1 MTTSDMH
8 HPTHSAPGARGFT
21 LVEMAL
27 VLLIVGLLAAVFL
40 PATNTL
46 LDNNR
51 RKETR

>member
-1 MTTSDMH
+1 
-8 HPTHSAPGARGFT
+8 
-21 LVEMAL
+21 MAL

-51 RKETR
+51 RKETRASSKRWSRRWCGLSW